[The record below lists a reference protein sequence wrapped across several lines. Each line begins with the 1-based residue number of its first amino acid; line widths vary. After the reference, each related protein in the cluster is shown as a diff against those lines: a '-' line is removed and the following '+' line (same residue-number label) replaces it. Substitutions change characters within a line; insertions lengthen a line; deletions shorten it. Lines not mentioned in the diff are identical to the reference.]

1 MMLVFKKG
9 ILLLGIV
16 FFLCSCGSN
25 KKLSYF
31 QDLTDTGR
39 SEYVK
44 VYPYK
49 PLKLQIDDQLQI
61 SISSTSTEAA
71 QFFNIVPVAGGA
83 NNNSTAFSYVVANN
97 GNITLPVIGEIQV
110 VGATSEEVK
119 TIVQRLLIPYLKD
132 AVVTV
137 RLTNFK
143 VTVIGEI
150 GHAVTLPVNGEH
162 VNALEA
168 IGAAGDMTN
177 YGQRYNVTVIRKVN
191 DSLTSVGHLNFTTS
205 NVFKSPYF
213 QLHQND
219 VVYVEPSKL
228 KGFLSGNTVILLP
241 IITSVISLIIV
252 LYGYLR

>member
-1 MMLVFKKG
+1 MLISKRV
-9 ILLLGIV
+9 ILVIGVI

-44 VYPYK
+44 VYPYT
-49 PLKLQIDDQLQI
+49 PLKLQVDDQLQI
-61 SISSTSTEAA
+61 SITSTSPEAA
-71 QFFNIVPVAGGA
+71 QFFNIVPVAGGSV
-83 NNNSTAFSYVVANN
+83 NSATPLSYVVANN
-97 GNITLPVIGEIQV
+97 GNITLPVIGDIHV
-110 VGATSEEVK
+110 VGATSEEVRA
-119 TIVQRLLIPYLKD
+119 IVQRLLVPYLKD

-137 RLTNFK
+137 RLINFK

-150 GHAVTLPVNGEH
+150 GHAVSLPVSGEH

-168 IGAAGDMTN
+168 IGAAGDMTT
-177 YGQRYNVTVIRKVN
+177 YGQRYNVTVIRKIN

-219 VVYVEPSKL
+219 VVYVEPNKL
-228 KGFLSGNTVILLP
+228 KGFLSGNTAILLP